1 MAFEYTFRG
10 ADMPELEPK
19 VRDLLENRDQELE
32 LYLST
37 LGGGGSGST
46 PSGSLTAFAGATA
59 PTGWLICDGS
69 VVSQA
74 TYASLYAVVGGTY
87 NTGGEGAG
95 NFRLPN
101 MKGRVI
107 VGRDA
112 SDSDFNVLG
121 ETGGAKTHT
130 LTEAQMPVHDHTGSA
145 FSNGSHNHS
154 GSISGG
160 SHSHPMSTGAALSLG
175 AGNSLFA
182 NSGNPPVTS
191 AGNTGTSSSHSH
203 TLTINTDGSHSHS
216 LSIDTAGS
224 GGAHN
229 NLQPYIALNWI
240 IKT

>member
-32 LYLST
+32 LYLSS
-37 LGGGGSGST
+37 LGGSGSS

-69 VVSQA
+69 VVSQT
-74 TYASLYAVVGGTY
+74 TYASLYAVVGSTY

-130 LTEAQMPVHDHTGSA
+130 LTTTEMPSHIHTGTAQLNGAHFHNYQDHPRNPAIQSSPGSGIQDRSAVSANTGSA
-145 FSNGSHNHS
+145 GD
-154 GSISGG
+154 
-160 SHSHPMSTGAALSLG
+160 HSHL
-175 AGNSLFA
+175 
-182 NSGNPPVTS
+182 
-191 AGNTGTSSSHSH
+191 
-203 TLTINTDGSHSHS
+203 
-216 LSIDTAGS
+216 LSIDAAGS

>member
-37 LGGGGSGST
+37 LGGGGSGSS

-59 PTGWLICDGS
+59 PTGWLICDGDQYP
-69 VVSQA
+69 QA
-74 TYASLYAVVGGTY
+74 SYASLYAIIGNTY
-87 NTGGEGAG
+87 NTGGETAG
-95 NFRLPN
+95 YFRVPN
-101 MKGRVI
+101 IKGRVI

-121 ETGGAKTHT
+121 ETSGAKTHT
-130 LTEAQMPVHDHTGSA
+130 LTESEMPSHDHTG
-145 FSNGSHNHS
+145 F
-154 GSISGG
+154 ISGG
-160 SHSHPMSTGAALSLG
+160 SHSHSMNTGAALTLG

-191 AGNTGTSSSHSH
+191 AGSTGTSPSHSH
-203 TLTINTDGSHSHS
+203 TLTINN
-216 LSIDTAGS
+216 AGS
-224 GGAHN
+224 GNAHN

>member
-1 MAFEYTFRG
+1 MSFEYTFRG

-37 LGGGGSGST
+37 LGGGGSGSS
-46 PSGSLTAFAGATA
+46 PSGALTAFAGATA

-74 TYASLYAVVGGTY
+74 TYASLYAVVGSTY

-101 MKGRVI
+101 INGRVI

-130 LTEAQMPVHDHTGSA
+130 LTTFEMP
-145 FSNGSHNHS
+145 SHNHT
-154 GSISGG
+154 GFISGG
-160 SHSHPMSTGAALSLG
+160 SHSHSMSTGAALTLG
-175 AGNSLFA
+175 AGNGLFA

-191 AGNTGTSSSHSH
+191 AGNTGTSASHSH
-203 TLTINTDGSHSHS
+203 TLSIGSE
-216 LSIDTAGS
+216 GY

>member
-10 ADMPELEPK
+10 ADMPELDPK

-37 LGGGGSGST
+37 LGGGGSGSS

-59 PTGWLICDGS
+59 PTGWLICDGDQYP
-69 VVSQA
+69 QA
-74 TYASLYAVVGGTY
+74 SYASLYAIIGNTY
-87 NTGGEGAG
+87 NTGGETAG
-95 NFRLPN
+95 YFRVPN
-101 MKGRVI
+101 IKGRVI

-130 LTEAQMPVHDHTGSA
+130 LTESEMPSHDHT
-145 FSNGSHNHS
+145 

-160 SHSHPMSTGAALSLG
+160 SHEHPMSTGAALTLG

-191 AGNTGTSSSHSH
+191 AGNTGTSTSHSH
-203 TLTINTDGSHSHS
+203 TLNINN
-216 LSIDTAGS
+216 AGS
-224 GGAHN
+224 GNAHN

>member
-32 LYLST
+32 LYLSS
-37 LGGGGSGST
+37 LGGSGSS

-74 TYASLYAVVGGTY
+74 TYASLYAVVGSTY

-101 MKGRVI
+101 MNGRVI

-121 ETGGAKTHT
+121 ETGGAKTHALTTTQMPYHNHT
-130 LTEAQMPVHDHTGSA
+130 LTTASTDTFPDHTHTYNRRN
-145 FSNGSHNHS
+145 FSDVLVAS
-154 GSISGG
+154 GSGVYVAGPDDGGDTTGAAG
-160 SHSHPMSTGAALSLG
+160 SHSHGLLGST
-175 AGNSLFA
+175 
-182 NSGNPPVTS
+182 
-191 AGNTGTSSSHSH
+191 
-203 TLTINTDGSHSHS
+203 DY
-216 LSIDTAGS
+216 AGS

>member
-10 ADMPELEPK
+10 ADMPELDPK

-37 LGGGGSGST
+37 LSGGGSGSS

-59 PTGWLICDGS
+59 PTGWLICDGDQYP
-69 VVSQA
+69 QA
-74 TYASLYAVVGGTY
+74 SYASLYAIIGNTY
-87 NTGGEGAG
+87 NTGGETAG
-95 NFRLPN
+95 YFRVPN
-101 MKGRVI
+101 IKGRVI

-121 ETGGAKTHT
+121 ETSGAKTHT
-130 LTEAQMPVHDHTGSA
+130 LTESEMPSHDHT
-145 FSNGSHNHS
+145 

-160 SHSHPMSTGAALSLG
+160 SHFHSMNTGAALTLG

-191 AGNTGTSSSHSH
+191 AGSTGTSTSHSH
-203 TLTINTDGSHSHS
+203 TLNINN
-216 LSIDTAGS
+216 AGS
-224 GGAHN
+224 GNAHN

>member
-37 LGGGGSGST
+37 LGGGGSGSS

-101 MKGRVI
+101 IKGRAI

-112 SDSDFNVLG
+112 SQTEFNVLG

-130 LTEAQMPVHDHTGSA
+130 LTTTEMPYHNHTGTA
-145 FSNGSHNHS
+145 ATNGSHSHS
-154 GSISGG
+154 SSISGG
-160 SHSHPMSTGAALSLG
+160 SHEHPMSTGAALSLG

-191 AGNTGTSSSHSH
+191 AGNTGTSPSHSH
-203 TLTINTDGSHSHS
+203 SLTINTDGSHSHS
-216 LSIDTAGS
+216 LSIDYAGS

>member
-10 ADMPELEPK
+10 ADMPELDPK

-32 LYLST
+32 LYLSS
-37 LGGGGSGST
+37 LGGSESS

-69 VVSQA
+69 VVSQV
-74 TYASLYAVVGGTY
+74 TYANLYAVVLGTY
-87 NTGGEGAG
+87 NTGGEGIG

-101 MKGRVI
+101 IKGRVI

-130 LTEAQMPVHDHTGSA
+130 LTESEMPSHDHT
-145 FSNGSHNHS
+145 

-160 SHSHPMSTGAALSLG
+160 SHEHPMSTGASLTLG

-191 AGNTGTSSSHSH
+191 AGSTGTSPSHSH
-203 TLTINTDGSHSHS
+203 TLNINN
-216 LSIDTAGS
+216 AGS
-224 GGAHN
+224 GNAHN

>member
-19 VRDLLENRDQELE
+19 VRDLFENRDQELE

-145 FSNGSHNHS
+145 ISNGDHNHS

-160 SHSHPMSTGAALSLG
+160 SHEHPMSTGAALSLG

-191 AGNTGTSSSHSH
+191 AGNTGTSPSHSH
-203 TLTINTDGSHSHS
+203 GLTINYNGSHPHS
-216 LSIDTAGS
+216 ISIDTAGS

>member
-10 ADMPELEPK
+10 ADMPDLAPK

-32 LYLST
+32 LYLSSLST
-37 LGGGGSGST
+37 GGSS
-46 PSGSLTAFAGATA
+46 PSGSLTAFAGSSA
-59 PTGWLICDGS
+59 PTGWLLCDGT
-69 VVSQA
+69 VVSQS
-74 TYASLYAVVGGTY
+74 TYADLYAVVGGTY

-101 MKGRVI
+101 IKGRAI

-130 LTEAQMPVHDHTGSA
+130 LTTAQMPQ
-145 FSNGSHNHS
+145 HNHS
-154 GSISGG
+154 GTTNADGYHYHTTTDFPNYSTQTVQSGSDRYARESIANGL
-160 SHSHPMSTGAALSLG
+160 STS
-175 AGNSLFA
+175 
-182 NSGNPPVTS
+182 S
-191 AGNTGTSSSHSH
+191 AGYHNH
-203 TLTINTDGSHSHS
+203 TFSTDY
-216 LSIDTAGS
+216 AGS
-224 GGAHN
+224 SAAHN

>member
-10 ADMPELEPK
+10 ADMPELDPK

-37 LGGGGSGST
+37 LGGGGSGSS

-101 MKGRVI
+101 IKGRVV

-112 SDSDFNVLG
+112 SDSNFNVLG
-121 ETGGAKTHT
+121 EIGGAKTHT
-130 LTEAQMPVHDHTGSA
+130 LTESEMPSHDHT
-145 FSNGSHNHS
+145 

-160 SHSHPMSTGAALSLG
+160 SHSHSMNTGAALTLG

-191 AGNTGTSSSHSH
+191 AGSTGTSTSHSH
-203 TLTINTDGSHSHS
+203 TLNINN
-216 LSIDTAGS
+216 AGS
-224 GGAHN
+224 GNAHN

>member
-37 LGGGGSGST
+37 LGGGGSGSS

-69 VVSQA
+69 AVSQT
-74 TYASLYAVVGGTY
+74 TYASLYAVVGSTY

-101 MKGRVI
+101 IKGRVI
-107 VGRDA
+107 VGLDA

-121 ETGGAKTHT
+121 ETDGAKTHT
-130 LTEAQMPVHDHTGSA
+130 LTTAEMP
-145 FSNGSHNHS
+145 SHNHT

-160 SHSHPMSTGAALSLG
+160 SHSHSMSTGAALTLG

-191 AGNTGTSSSHSH
+191 AGNTGTSASHSH
-203 TLTINTDGSHSHS
+203 TLSINNE
-216 LSIDTAGS
+216 GS